1 MEASAHH
8 INTDETVTA
17 AHGLGEPAL
26 AIVVVT
32 YNSADV
38 LSGLLD
44 SMAAGLDGISSFE
57 LIVVDNDSHDSS
69 VDIASSHPIG
79 ARILAM
85 GRNAGYAAA
94 INAAARTIA
103 KDVPLLVLNPDIR
116 LTRGSIMRLCHA
128 LNDPSVGVVVPQ
140 ILHEDG
146 KVCKSARYEPSVLAT
161 WSEAFVGGRI
171 AARLGLG
178 EMVDTPHLY
187 QHGGTIE
194 WASGAALLISADARH
209 VVGDWDESFFLY
221 SEEVDYF
228 RRLRMSGLRAV
239 YVPLA
244 RVVHIGGDYRR
255 NKFLSALLTTNR
267 IGYFARHHGTLE
279 SLFFRIGIV
288 AGEILRAP
296 LSSAH
301 RASLKAALSH
311 K

>member
-1 MEASAHH
+1 MGALVDDNQTS
-8 INTDETVTA
+8 DTA
-17 AHGLGEPAL
+17 AVAHGLSEPPL

-38 LSGLLD
+38 LPGLLD
-44 SMAAGLDGISSFE
+44 SMAAGLAGLDSFE
-57 LIVVDNDSHDSS
+57 LIVVDNDSRDAS

-94 INAAARTIA
+94 INAAAGTIA
-103 KDVPLLVLNPDIR
+103 KDARLLVLNPDIR
-116 LTRGSIMRLCHA
+116 LMRGSIKRLCQP

-146 KVCKSARYEPSVLAT
+146 AICKSIRYEPSVLAT
-161 WSEAFVGGRI
+161 WSEALVGGRI

-187 QHGGTIE
+187 HQGGTIE

-228 RRLRMSGLRAV
+228 RRLRMSGLRAL
-239 YVPLA
+239 YVPDA
-244 RVVHIGGDYRR
+244 RVIHIGGDYRR
-255 NKFLSALLTTNR
+255 STFLSALLTTNR
-267 IGYFARHHGTLE
+267 IGYFARHHGAAE
-279 SLFFRIGIV
+279 SLFFRLGI
-288 AGEILRAP
+288 AMGELLRAP
-296 LSSAH
+296 LSAAH
-301 RASLKAALSH
+301 RASLKAALTR